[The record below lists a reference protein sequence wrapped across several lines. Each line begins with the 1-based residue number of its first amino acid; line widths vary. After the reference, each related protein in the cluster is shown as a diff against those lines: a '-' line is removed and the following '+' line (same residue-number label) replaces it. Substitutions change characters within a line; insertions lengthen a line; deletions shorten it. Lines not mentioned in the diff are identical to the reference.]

1 MKKSKKKIL
10 TGVLAAALVMGSAMP
25 ALAAEGWRQ
34 NDTGWWYEYDDGSCV
49 VNAWKFINNQWYFF
63 DQNGYMSR
71 GWVMDNGTW
80 YFCDA
85 NGAMQSGWVRVDGV
99 NYYLNPVSDGTKG
112 AMKVGEVTINGQ
124 VYHFAESGACQ
135 DSVATPTAQFY
146 ANGQWVVTSTPGGG
160 SSGGGGGSSSGGGG
174 GSSVPTTSTD
184 GREVNQAVKD
194 QVAAVESEITG
205 EGSVITSINTT
216 TSTALETQKV
226 MVNVDKDLAADKTI
240 ADTDAEAAVASV
252 MDTLIDNENVV
263 TIEYPARGLTFDMA
277 DGGADA
283 AKDALS
289 AAFDRISGEQM
300 SYLEGKTYTAVVTMA
315 DDGEV
320 TYTVSFNF
328 Q

>member
-34 NDTGWWYEYDDGSCV
+34 NDTGWWYEYDDGSYV

-112 AMKVGEVTINGQ
+112 AMKVGEVTIDGQ

-174 GSSVPTTSTD
+174 GSSLPTTSTD

-252 MDTLIDNENVV
+252 METLIDNKNVV
-263 TIEYPARGLTFDMA
+263 TIEYPARDMTFDMA
-277 DGGADA
+277 DGGADT
-283 AKDALS
+283 AKKALS

>member
-1 MKKSKKKIL
+1 
-10 TGVLAAALVMGSAMP
+10 MP

-34 NDTGWWYEYDDGSCV
+34 NDTGWWYEYDDGSYV

-112 AMKVGEVTINGQ
+112 AMKVGEVTIDGQ

-252 MDTLIDNENVV
+252 MDTLIDNENVA
-263 TIEYPARGLTFDMA
+263 TIKYPARGLTFDMA

-315 DDGEV
+315 DGGEV
-320 TYTVSFNF
+320 TYTVSFSF

>member
-99 NYYLNPVSDGTKG
+99 NYYLNPISDGTKG

-146 ANGQWVVTSTPGGG
+146 ANGQWVVTSTP
-160 SSGGGGGSSSGGGG
+160 GGGSSSGGGG

-263 TIEYPARGLTFDMA
+263 TIEYPARGLTFDKA

>member
-34 NDTGWWYEYDDGSCV
+34 NDTGWWYEYDDGSYV

-99 NYYLNPVSDGTKG
+99 NYYLNPISDGTKG

-146 ANGQWVVTSTPGGG
+146 ANGQWVVTSTP
-160 SSGGGGGSSSGGGG
+160 GGGSSSGGGG